1 MNETAVNGKNNR
13 SRVTEMKIGDTLFT
27 VISVQSEHA
36 KETAYEKV
44 QKLIMNH
51 SSDVT
56 ENISLSSH

>member
-44 QKLIMNH
+44 RKLIMNH
-51 SSDVT
+51 ASDIT
-56 ENISLSSH
+56 ENISVSSH

>member
-44 QKLIMNH
+44 RKLIMNH
-51 SSDVT
+51 ASDVT
-56 ENISLSSH
+56 ENISVSSH

>member
-44 QKLIMNH
+44 RKLIMNH
-51 SSDVT
+51 ASDVT